1 MKHLP
6 VLKNEAIKLLDIK
19 PNGIYLDFTIGRA
32 GHASEILK
40 RLGKDGLLIGFDL
53 DEEAVSDS
61 EKVLA
66 GVKTRGHYEIIHSN
80 YRYFD
85 EFLRIKNI
93 DKVDGI
99 LLDLGVS
106 SPQLDEDYRGFS
118 YQHKG
123 NLDMRMDRSQKLTA
137 KYIINNYS
145 LRELTRIF
153 RENGEDPDAY
163 KIAKRIV
170 KRREWHEIISTIEL
184 AEMIKHAK
192 PKKNASHH
200 GHPAQQVFQA
210 LRIEVNDELNN
221 LEIALSKA
229 VKYLKPD
236 GRLVVISFHSLE
248 DRIVKNIFE
257 KLTRT
262 IGDREDVY
270 ELPTNDKMPFVLLTK
285 KVVTPSKEE
294 TETNSR
300 AKSAK
305 LRAIKKC

>member
-1 MKHLP
+1 MKHTP
-6 VLKNEAIKLLDIK
+6 VLKNEAIKFLNVK
-19 PNGIYLDFTIGRA
+19 PNGVYLDFTIGRA

-40 RLGKDGLLIGFDL
+40 HLGKNGLLIGFDL

-66 GVKTRGHYEIIHSN
+66 SVKTQGHYEIIHSN

-85 EFLRIKNI
+85 EFLKIKNI

-137 KYIINNYS
+137 KYIVNNYS

-153 RENGEDPDAY
+153 RDNGEDPDAY

-170 KRREWHEIISTIEL
+170 KRREWNEIISTIEL
-184 AEMIKHAK
+184 AEIVKHAK
-192 PKKNASHH
+192 PKKNASQS

-221 LEIALSKA
+221 LEIALNKA
-229 VKYLKPD
+229 VNYLKPN

-285 KVVTPSKEE
+285 KVVTPSEE
-294 TETNSR
+294 EVELNHR